1 MKRRLLAAAI
11 LSLAA
16 LTAFAQTPSVVNGTL
31 QPRAAQLTAEREVA
45 AIMKSV
51 PGPAWAGYEVPFS
64 GRNGSVGC
72 WSNDRQQAR
81 VQTGPL
87 KLEGPTSLY
96 VLVRIADARVQEIRV
111 ASPECV
117 LDVGGLT
124 LHWLTGISPVSS
136 LDWLATLATSDAS
149 RHVANHAT
157 MAIALHAVP
166 QATDRLIAIAR
177 GNHTADVRG
186 TAVFWLAQRAG
197 DKAAGAISDALDD
210 PDTEVKKKAVF
221 ALSQLPKNEG
231 VPKLMEVART
241 NTNPE
246 VRRQAMFWL
255 GQSRDPRAIA
265 FFEEI
270 LK

>member
-1 MKRRLLAAAI
+1 MGRRF
-11 LSLAA
+11 SLAA
-16 LTAFAQTPSVVNGTL
+16 VLSLVALTASAQTPSVVNGTL

-45 AIMKSV
+45 SLMKSV
-51 PGPAWAGYEVPFS
+51 SGPAWAGYEVPFA

-72 WSNDRQQAR
+72 WSNDRQPAGRQA
-81 VQTGPL
+81 GPL
-87 KLEGPTSLY
+87 RLEGPTSIY
-96 VLVRIADARVQEIRV
+96 VLFRIDGARVQDIRV
-111 ASPECV
+111 ASAECV
-117 LDVGGLT
+117 LDAGGLT

-136 LDWLATLATSDAS
+136 LDWLATLATSDAH
-149 RHVANHAT
+149 HVANHAT
-157 MAIALHAVP
+157 MAIAMHAAP

-186 TAVFWLAQRAG
+186 AAVFWLAQRAG

-241 NTNPE
+241 NKNPE

-255 GQSRDPRAIA
+255 GQSRDPRAIE
-265 FFEEI
+265 FFEQI

>member
-51 PGPAWAGYEVPFS
+51 PGPAWAGYEVPVA
-64 GRNGSVGC
+64 GRNGNVGC
-72 WSNDRQQAR
+72 WSNDRQQAVR
-81 VQTGPL
+81 QTGPL
-87 KLEGPTSLY
+87 KLEGATSIY
-96 VLVRIADARVQEIRV
+96 VLFRFADARIQEVRV

-117 LDVGGLT
+117 LDAGGLT
-124 LHWLTGISPVSS
+124 LSWLTGITPASS
-136 LDWLATLATSDAS
+136 LDWLATLASSDAS
-149 RHVANHAT
+149 RHVANDAT
-157 MAIALHAVP
+157 MAIALHAAP

-186 TAVFWLAQRAG
+186 AAVFWLAQRAG

-221 ALSQLPKNEG
+221 ALSRLPKNEG

-241 NTNPE
+241 NKNPE

-255 GQSRDPRAIA
+255 GQSRDPRAIE
-265 FFEEI
+265 FFEQI

>member
-1 MKRRLLAAAI
+1 MKRLLLPAAI
-11 LSLAA
+11 FSLVA
-16 LTAFAQTPSVVNGTL
+16 LTASAQTPSVVNGKL
-31 QPRAAQLTAEREVA
+31 EPRAAQQTAEREIA
-45 AIMKSV
+45 SLMKNV
-51 PGPAWAGYEVPFS
+51 PGPAWVGYEVPVA
-64 GRNGSVGC
+64 GRNGNVGC
-72 WSNDRQQAR
+72 WSNDGQQAR
-81 VQTGPL
+81 LQTGTL
-87 KLEGPTSLY
+87 KLEGPTSTY
-96 VLVRIADARVQEIRV
+96 VLFRIAGARVQEVRV

-124 LHWLTGISPVSS
+124 LHWLTGISPASS
-136 LDWLATLATSDAS
+136 LDWLATLASSDAS

-157 MAIALHAVP
+157 MAIAMHAVP
-166 QATDRLIAIAR
+166 QATDRLITIAR

-186 TAVFWLAQRAG
+186 AAVFWLAQRAG

-221 ALSQLPKNEG
+221 ALSQLPKDDG
-231 VPKLMEVART
+231 VPKLIEVART
-241 NTNPE
+241 NKNPE

>member
-1 MKRRLLAAAI
+1 MGRRFALVAV

-16 LTAFAQTPSVVNGTL
+16 PTASAQTPSVVNGTL
-31 QPRAAQLTAEREVA
+31 QPRAAQQTAEREIA
-45 AIMKSV
+45 SLMKSA

-64 GRNGSVGC
+64 GRRGSVGC
-72 WSNDRQQAR
+72 WSNDRQQAGLP
-81 VQTGPL
+81 TGLL
-87 KLEGPTSLY
+87 KLEGATSIY
-96 VLVRIADARVQEIRV
+96 VLFRFADARVQEIRV

-117 LDVGGLT
+117 LDAGGLT
-124 LHWLTGISPVSS
+124 LHWLTGISPASS
-136 LDWLATLATSDAS
+136 LDWLATLATSDAH
-149 RHVANHAT
+149 HVANHAT
-157 MAIALHAVP
+157 MAIALHAAP

-186 TAVFWLAQRAG
+186 AAVFWLAQRAG
-197 DKAAGAISDALDD
+197 DKAAGAISNALDD

-241 NTNPE
+241 NKNPE

-255 GQSRDPRAIA
+255 GQSRDPRAIE
-265 FFEEI
+265 FFEQI
-270 LK
+270 LQK